1 MLSKMFSNLF
11 MGFLFTAFSI
21 QIACADGGIEEQSFP
36 FDKACFKYDK
46 STFKVG
52 QSLLDVISGE
62 DFPQYCVLYSLS
74 GYQVK
79 QKGDGGYFIIGAR
92 PGLQHVGM
100 TRVFL
105 KTTTVY
111 RPDQALAGKDAGDA
125 KPVGQWAYF
134 IGPEQ
139 LVMENGAEQEIY
151 VFQEIDF

>member
-1 MLSKMFSNLF
+1 
-11 MGFLFTAFSI
+11 MGLLFTAFLI
-21 QIACADGGIEEQSFP
+21 QIACADGGLEEQSFP

-46 STFKVG
+46 STFKIG
-52 QSLLDVISGE
+52 QSLLDVIVGQ

-74 GYQVK
+74 DYQVK

-92 PGLQHVGM
+92 SGLQHAGM
-100 TRVFL
+100 SRVFL
-105 KTTTVY
+105 KTTAVY
-111 RPDQALAGKDAGDA
+111 QLDQALAGKDAGDA